1 MDILLI
7 NNERIV
13 LLETLSQHI
22 YSKSK
27 TKHFGLMTY
36 LFSISST
43 TLPFITQL
51 QPRVH
56 VLMK

>member
-7 NNERIV
+7 NNERII
-13 LLETLSQHI
+13 LLETLLQHI
-22 YSKSK
+22 YSKSQA
-27 TKHFGLMTY
+27 KHFRLMTY
-36 LFSISST
+36 LFSTSST